1 MNDLE
6 RTFNAVIKAKSWL
19 DQANCRNMDTEIFF
33 PTDGENVSSF
43 VKEVCNECPVTKE
56 CLWYANE
63 SYSTM
68 GVFAGLGARARQDWR
83 TKNKISL
90 GMTEKE
96 WEENKYRGILRR
108 PIGGTIYEHAI

>member
-1 MNDLE
+1 
-6 RTFNAVIKAKSWL
+6 
-19 DQANCRNMDTEIFF
+19 
-33 PTDGENVSSF
+33 
-43 VKEVCNECPVTKE
+43 
-56 CLWYANE
+56 
-63 SYSTM
+63 M